1 MRAVRCA
8 SCAVTVR
15 EAMAHRAGLAALR
28 EDIDLRTALNWTA
41 MTERIAAAAPLW
53 QPGTGH
59 AYHALTYGWIVGEVL
74 RRITGRLPG
83 DLLRTTMAD
92 PLGADMWIGIPASVE
107 PEVARLRAGAS
118 LTAPPEGEVSEP
130 DAATAELQDL
140 MGRSMT
146 LGAAFPP
153 DLVVRDRGFDAAEV
167 HQGQVPGAGG
177 IASARGLASVWSS
190 AVVPA
195 AGLAPLSSETREDM
209 TRVQSEGSQVWPVPA
224 PHSRWG
230 TGFMISMPSQPMLTE
245 QSFGHEGAGG
255 QLAFADP
262 VRRVGFA
269 HVTNVFEGTG
279 DDRAP
284 SVVDAL
290 REVLVTAR

>member
-1 MRAVRCA
+1 MRCA

-28 EDIDLRTALNWTA
+28 EDIDLPTALNWAA

-83 DLLRTTMAD
+83 DLLRTGMAD
-92 PLGADMWIGIPASVE
+92 PLGADMWIGIPASLE

-118 LTAPPEGEVSEP
+118 LTAPPESEVSEP
-130 DAATAELQDL
+130 DAATAELQNL

-195 AGLAPLSSETREDM
+195 AGLAPLPSETCEDM
-209 TRVQSEGSQVWPVPA
+209 TRVQSEGPQVWPVPA
-224 PHSRWG
+224 SYSRWG

-262 VRRVGFA
+262 VHGVGFA
-269 HVTNVFEGTG
+269 YVTNVFEGAG
-279 DDRAP
+279 DNRAP
-284 SVVDAL
+284 SVVEAL